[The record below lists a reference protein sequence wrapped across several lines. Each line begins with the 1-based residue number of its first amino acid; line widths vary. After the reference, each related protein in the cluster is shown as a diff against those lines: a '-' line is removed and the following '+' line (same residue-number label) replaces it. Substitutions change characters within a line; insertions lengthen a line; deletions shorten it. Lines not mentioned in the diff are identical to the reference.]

1 MWNKNALRFVRHSLR
16 AYCFTKYFFIFLQ
29 IGTGFK
35 DEDLEKHTTFFK
47 EHVIE
52 KPKSYYKWDK
62 SVECD
67 HWFEPVQVWEIKAA
81 DLSVSPVHKAAA
93 GMVSVRALLIQC
105 LCGFVFA
112 LTASFS
118 TTWLECYF
126 KGWARGRECPT
137 VMWQYDK
144 PNLHN

>member
-1 MWNKNALRFVRHSLR
+1 MFHLLH
-16 AYCFTKYFFIFLQ
+16 Q

-35 DEDLEKHTTFFK
+35 DEDLETHTTFFK
-47 EHVIE
+47 DHIID

-93 GMVSVRALLIQC
+93 GMVGGLYRLITIMSLNDSSGGELKRTQ
-105 LCGFVFA
+105 
-112 LTASFS
+112 SF
-118 TTWLECYF
+118 LQRLA
-126 KGWARGRECPT
+126 K
-137 VMWQYDK
+137 Q
-144 PNLHN
+144 